1 MEEKVKKQLVEKV
14 KKKPVKKE
22 SIFYMGPTIKRGLLE
37 KGAVYR
43 GELPKEIEEL
53 KGEMPILVPLFVDKK
68 RYVEACK
75 ELRDPKSRLSVLYKR
90 AEGGK

>member
-1 MEEKVKKQLVEKV
+1 MEEKVKKQPAAKV

-22 SIFYMGPTIKRGLLE
+22 SIFYMGPTIKRGILE

-43 GELPKEIEEL
+43 GGLPKEVEEF
-53 KGEMPILVPLFVDKK
+53 KKEMPILKPLFVDKK
-68 RYVEACK
+68 KYVEACK
-75 ELRDPKSRLSVLYKR
+75 ELREPKSRLSILYKR